1 MKKVIV
7 IIKTKLADIEGENSL
22 EKQGKE
28 ERGSDDN

>member
-7 IIKTKLADIEGENSL
+7 IIKTKLTDIEGENSL